1 MGTQSTWE
9 TRRRILLMKFPVL
22 LAALAAANAWDP
34 KKTFLP
40 KNEIEALSCK
50 NGKASPA
57 GGEEVT
63 IESPNYPD
71 NYPNKAKCN
80 WKIKVPANE
89 EVHIWCETLD
99 IALGDFLWVKG
110 MTPKLTMYGYHD
122 NGVGEIIP
130 ATSEA
135 RTLKIQFR
143 SNKKKNAGGFRCQIA
158 AFAQITGSGSGPT
171 TGSGSRASCL
181 TNDGPA
187 AGSACAFPFNYMG
200 VSHTGC
206 TMIDGDPT
214 PCARLRLTRTTTTS
228 LESAPGDTVMP
239 LALFKDLAQPP
250 DLALAQPL
258 DLAPGQPPDL
268 AQGPP
273 AQPTTDPL
281 APSRS
286 TTWASSTL
294 VAPRSTG
301 TPRPGARL

>member
-50 NGKASPA
+50 NGKANLA

-89 EVHIWCETLD
+89 EVHMWCETFDLL
-99 IALGDFLWVKG
+99 LGDFLRVKG
-110 MTPKLTMYGYHD
+110 VTEKVYGYYD
-122 NGVGEIIP
+122 TGIGEIIP

-135 RTLKIQFR
+135 RTLKVQFR

-158 AFAQITGSGSGPT
+158 AFAQLTGSGSGLIT
-171 TGSGSRASCL
+171 GTGSSASCV

-206 TMIDGDPT
+206 IMIDGDPT
-214 PCARLRLTRTTTTS
+214 PWCSTQTDENNDHISGVGAWGYCDAS
-228 LESAPGDTVMP
+228 CP
-239 LALFKDLAQPP
+239 L
-250 DLALAQPL
+250 
-258 DLAPGQPPDL
+258 
-268 AQGPP
+268 QG
-273 AQPTTDPL
+273 
-281 APSRS
+281 SGS
-286 TTWASSTL
+286 TTGSGSGSTTGSGSG
-294 VAPRSTG
+294 STTG
-301 TPRPGARL
+301 SGSGS